1 MTNRTALYCA
11 AGIALIAAT
20 ACSQGGDQ
28 APAAQG
34 GINSTGGAPAGG
46 GNTGIPTG
54 GATDISAGGASGSA
68 AGGVSQQDTSAGGG
82 GGDTGGSVAAGGANT
97 SSVGN
102 GGTSAPNGGTK
113 AAGGG
118 TTAAGGSGTKA
129 AGGTSAA
136 GGSGTKAAG
145 GTTTA
150 AGGNTVASTTGTKAT
165 GGTAT
170 GGSGTKATGGAAT
183 GGATAAAGGSTGV
196 SMADVVPDLA
206 KGFYWE
212 GTCSGSIA
220 VTGHNCPMA
229 DSCPSSGI
237 DRQVTQNVGGTSG
250 QTYTVTIEVRGV
262 IGTRCYKNG
271 TRASTAAGS
280 DTGTNNW
287 WYIGGVY
294 DNPTGWW
301 NSYELHVAPSTGDAS
316 GDVYYFNG
324 SDVGSGTWCEKEATY
339 LVKYNASFKVKGGG
353 TLTFKIHDQNCKAQ
367 QNCGSNTDPNSAC
380 APRTVDLTGMTPQPP
395 ASFRQPPTNN
405 IATGTFDP
413 QWMWIVATS
422 VTSP

>member
-1 MTNRTALYCA
+1 MTKRTALYCA

-20 ACSQGGDQ
+20 SCSQEGGQ
-28 APAAQG
+28 AMGAQG
-34 GINSTGGAPAGG
+34 GINATGGTPAGG
-46 GNTGIPTG
+46 GDTGSPMG
-54 GATDISAGGASGSA
+54 GATDTSGGGAGGSA

-82 GGDTGGSVAAGGANT
+82 GGDTGGSVAAGGSNT

-113 AAGGG
+113 AAGGTTAAGGSGTKAGGG

-129 AGGTSAA
+129 VGGT
-136 GGSGTKAAG
+136 TAAG

-150 AGGNTVASTTGTKAT
+150 PATGTKAT
-165 GGTAT
+165 GGAAT

-183 GGATAAAGGSTGV
+183 GGATTAAAGST
-196 SMADVVPDLA
+196 SITPADIVPDLA
-206 KGFYWE
+206 SGFYWE

-229 DSCPSSGI
+229 DTCPSSGI
-237 DRQVTQNVGGTSG
+237 DRPVTKNVAGVTG

-301 NSYELHVAPSTGDAS
+301 NSYELHVAPSTGDPS

-324 SDVGSGTWCEKEATY
+324 SDVGGGNWCEKEATY

-367 QNCGSNTDPNSAC
+367 QNCGSNIDPNSAC
-380 APRTVDLTGMTPQPP
+380 APRTVDLSGMTPQPP

-405 IATGTFDP
+405 ITTGTFDP
-413 QWMWIVATS
+413 QWMWIVATK